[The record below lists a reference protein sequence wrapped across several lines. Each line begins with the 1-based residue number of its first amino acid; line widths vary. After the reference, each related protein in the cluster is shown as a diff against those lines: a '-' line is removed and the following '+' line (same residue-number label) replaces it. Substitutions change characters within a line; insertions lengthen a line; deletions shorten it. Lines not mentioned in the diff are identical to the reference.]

1 MYSLLEFRN
10 TSKGETII
18 ALTSGCRLSNVYP
31 LCSLGTL
38 KDPNTLFLIGL
49 ENISVFACQKNKS
62 CNKIVV
68 LPQIRLRILKKKLSI
83 IIYYKSMQSK
93 WSLQKTWSRCCNC
106 SEVIHFI
113 PITNRIFCEFYF
125 RNSWSSTLDKISN
138 PNKYLYFF

>member
-49 ENISVFACQKNKS
+49 ENISVFRVSKSKS
-62 CNKIVV
+62 CNKIAV
-68 LPQIRLRILKKKLSI
+68 LPQIRLRIRKKIVNYHL
-83 IIYYKSMQSK
+83 
-93 WSLQKTWSRCCNC
+93 L
-106 SEVIHFI
+106 
-113 PITNRIFCEFYF
+113 
-125 RNSWSSTLDKISN
+125 
-138 PNKYLYFF
+138 

>member
-49 ENISVFACQKNKS
+49 ENISVFTRVKKIKS

-68 LPQIRLRILKKKLSI
+68 LPQIRLRIKKKIVNYHL
-83 IIYYKSMQSK
+83 
-93 WSLQKTWSRCCNC
+93 L
-106 SEVIHFI
+106 
-113 PITNRIFCEFYF
+113 
-125 RNSWSSTLDKISN
+125 
-138 PNKYLYFF
+138 